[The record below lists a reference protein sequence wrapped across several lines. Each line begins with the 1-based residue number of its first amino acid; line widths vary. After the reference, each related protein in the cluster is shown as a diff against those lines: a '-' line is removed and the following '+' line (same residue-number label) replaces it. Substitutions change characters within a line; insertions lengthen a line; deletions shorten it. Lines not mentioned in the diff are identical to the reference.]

1 MDQLATETLPKIEKT
16 NVDSEAIAKFT
27 SEADFMGLTVSLA
40 IETGQY
46 VCVAASTT
54 GVEPTWNRDQ
64 AAIGGNMVRMYK
76 LIDAMLDQ
84 TCKHRGEM
92 SFLLAR
98 LVFETVVNV
107 RFLIENFSTPLI
119 NSYVEYSLRHEK
131 KLWNEIAR
139 QIAARKGIVLPI
151 EDRMQRSIDRA
162 FQASGLTL
170 GDVDL
175 SNKAP
180 WGNRNLYQKAE
191 AVGLDAL
198 YLSMFGGGSHS
209 IHGSWEEIYGNHL
222 EWEGSRFTPQLEWQ
236 RPRPQV
242 LLAIC
247 PVIIDTVFAYFTFIA
262 EQVADELFAAPLYD
276 LIHRISVV
284 STAHEGY
291 LAGKTWP
298 EI

>member
-1 MDQLATETLPKIEKT
+1 MDQLNSETLPKIEKT
-16 NVDSEAIAKFT
+16 AVDAEAMRGFT
-27 SEADFMGLTVSLA
+27 SESEFMGLTVGLA
-40 IETGQY
+40 VETGQY
-46 VCVAASTT
+46 VCIAASTT
-54 GVEPTWNRDQ
+54 GEEPSWNRDQ

-76 LIDAMLDQ
+76 LVDAMLDQ

-98 LVFETVVNV
+98 LVFETIVNV
-107 RFLIENFSTPLI
+107 QYLIRNFSTSLI
-119 NSYVEYSLRHEK
+119 NSYVEHSLRHEK
-131 KLWNEIAR
+131 KLWNDIAQ
-139 QIAARKGIVLPI
+139 QIVARDGILLPI
-151 EDRMQRSIDRA
+151 EDRMQQSIERA
-162 FQASGLTL
+162 FSASGVRMD
-170 GDVDL
+170 DVDPK
-175 SNKAP
+175 NKAP

-222 EWEGSRFTPQLEWQ
+222 DWDGSRFTPNLEWQ

-242 LLAIC
+242 LLTIC
-247 PVIIDTVFAYFTFIA
+247 PVIVESVFSYFTFISHKL
-262 EQVADELFAAPLYD
+262 ADELFADPLYD
-276 LIHRISVV
+276 LLQRITSV
-284 STAHEGY
+284 STAHEAY